1 MVIFEFLKSMLLASI
16 SMLNGAA
23 PWLIFSFTIAGVL
36 HNLLSPK
43 RFHKSLG
50 NTKISSIVKIT
61 MSGMLLP
68 ICSCGTI
75 PLGLSMYYSGVYLG
89 PVLAFMTATPIINPI
104 AVILSYGLLGKKITI
119 IYLIVGF
126 TLPIIIGIIGNRFA
140 GDELKMPGIEEQ
152 IIINDM
158 VSEDNFSIVD
168 KIKSGM
174 IWAYNDLALIVSKY
188 VILGMLFGGFIITA
202 FPDSFIK
209 EYLGNPSMLSLGNV
223 AILSTV
229 MYVCAVGHI
238 PFIAALIASGA
249 APGAA
254 ITFLMAGAATNFPE
268 LISIYKVIG
277 KRAAIMY
284 GSIVVGASLIVGYIT
299 NILLMP
305 DFKPAINFNSID
317 NSIESANKLIFAAP
331 DFIKYICS
339 ALIFI
344 FFLKKVMPNIKNS
357 FQKIYSQESQ

>member
-1 MVIFEFLKSMLLASI
+1 MLIFEFLKSMLLASI
-16 SMLNGAA
+16 NMLNGAA

-36 HNLLSPK
+36 HNFLSPK

-50 NTKISSIVKIT
+50 NTKISSLIKVTI
-61 MSGMLLP
+61 SGMFLP

-75 PLGLSMYYSGVYLG
+75 PLGLSMYYSGAYLG

-104 AVILSYGLLGKKITI
+104 AVILSYGLLGKEITI

-126 TLPIIIGIIGNRFA
+126 TLPIFIGFIANKFGGN
-140 GDELKMPGIEEQ
+140 ELKLPGIEEE
-152 IIINDM
+152 IATANLET
-158 VSEDNFSIVD
+158 EDDLTIPD

-202 FPDSFIK
+202 FPDSFIQK
-209 EYLGNPSMLSLGNV
+209 YLGNPSMLSLGNV
-223 AILSTV
+223 ALLSTV

-238 PFIAALIASGA
+238 PFIAALVASGA

-268 LISIYKVIG
+268 LISIYNVIG
-277 KRAAIMY
+277 KKATIMY
-284 GSIVVGASLIVGYIT
+284 GGLVAGSSLLIGYIT
-299 NILLMP
+299 NKLLLSN
-305 DFKPAINFNSID
+305 FKPAINFNSID
-317 NSIESANKLIFAAP
+317 SSIEGANKLIFAAP
-331 DFIKYICS
+331 EPIKYLCS
-339 ALIFI
+339 LIIFF
-344 FFLKKVMPNIKNS
+344 FFLKKSIPKLIYK
-357 FQKIYSQESQ
+357 FQKVHD